1 MSKLNNLSYIIIDD
15 VYENPD
21 EVVELAKTFKFYSS
35 NESNPMNSKGED
47 WKGRRSDLILPHQK
61 SLCGQPVIEKILNSY
76 FNISIAKVEL
86 TISDRM
92 MFHYIPKKFSKK
104 KDESWEHIDGSDL
117 FAGVIYLDKNP
128 KKNSGTILKDG
139 DKKIVVQNK
148 YNRAL
153 FYRSDIL
160 HTPDKGSAYGN
171 DITDSRL
178 TLVFFI
184 DMIDIKASVLKS

>member
-21 EVVELAKTFKFYSS
+21 QIVELAKTFKFYSS
-35 NESNPMNSKGED
+35 NDPNPMNSRGED
-47 WKGRRSDLILPHQK
+47 WKGYRSDLIRQK
-61 SLCGQPVIEKILNSY
+61 PLCGQPVIEKILNSY
-76 FNISIAKVEL
+76 FNMSISKVEL
-86 TISDRM
+86 SISERM
-92 MFHYIPKKFSKK
+92 MFHYIPEKFAKK

-171 DITDSRL
+171 DVSDSRL

-184 DMIDIKASVLKS
+184 DMIDIKVSVPKR